1 MQCVSRW
8 SLFLLVARLCRERHD
23 FGNGEINMFSDNQNR
38 KCGVGQRRWLWISCL
53 LLWLLPGT
61 AGLKADDYH
70 VTDGE
75 TGVKIETP
83 QLEAVIKKKGYVSG
97 VCRQTFLDKKTGF
110 RDPGFGL
117 DIVDWLM
124 EPGSDEAYRGKLDKG
139 LPYHFNDMV
148 HGNRPKRSIEGPQ
161 ICTRARELKP
171 EVIRGKDFV
180 AVQQSFQYHIAA
192 PGKQAGSTWTQFLV
206 FPVGKRYFVSMDRID
221 TVNSSEGLFLRID
234 MPGHI
239 RHTEGDTFS
248 EIYLSYLGGGKG
260 LHIPSSEFS
269 ENFAPDTRF
278 HYLREKNPEP
288 RRFIRACRLRDTDTG
303 KAGPW
308 LAGMTLDPNVVY
320 EAWCHQRGYV
330 CMIQEFGGRPIKAG
344 ESFSAAFIVGYFDS
358 IDEMQQVYDLYKG
371 ATGLTVTEEGW
382 RLTGRE

>member
-1 MQCVSRW
+1 MSSNSRNRGP
-8 SLFLLVARLCRERHD
+8 SGNPRCRLC
-23 FGNGEINMFSDNQNR
+23 I
-38 KCGVGQRRWLWISCL
+38 VCL

-61 AGLKADDYH
+61 VKLRAGEYR
-70 VTDGE
+70 VTDDD

-83 QLEAVIKKKGYVSG
+83 QLEAVINKKGYVSG

-124 EPGSDEAYRGKLDKG
+124 EPGSDEAYRDKLAPG

-161 ICTRARELKP
+161 ICTRARELTP
-171 EVIRGKDFV
+171 TVIRGRDFV
-180 AVQQSFQYHIAA
+180 AVRQSFQYQIAA

-206 FPVGKRYFVSMDRID
+206 FPVGKRYFVSTDHID
-221 TVNSSEGLFLRID
+221 TVNSSDGLFLRID

-239 RHTEGDTFS
+239 RHDQGDTFS
-248 EIYLSYLGGGKG
+248 EIYLSYLGGKRGMR
-260 LHIPSSEFS
+260 ISSDKFF

-278 HYLREKNPEP
+278 HYLRGNNPLP
-288 RRFIRACRLRDTDTG
+288 KRFIRAVRLRDTDSG
-303 KAGPW
+303 KPGPW
-308 LAGMTLDPNVVY
+308 LAGMTLDPGVVY

-330 CMIQEFGGRPIKAG
+330 CMIQEFGGRPIRVG
-344 ESFSAAFIVGYFDS
+344 EHFSAAFVVGYFDT
-358 IDEMQQVYDLYKG
+358 IDEMHQVYDRYKA

-382 RLTGRE
+382 QLTAKDRPN